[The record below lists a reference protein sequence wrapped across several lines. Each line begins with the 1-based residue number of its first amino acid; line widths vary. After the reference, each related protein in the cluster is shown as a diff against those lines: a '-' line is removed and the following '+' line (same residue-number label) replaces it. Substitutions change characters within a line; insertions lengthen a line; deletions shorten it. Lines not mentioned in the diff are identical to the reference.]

1 MYRNN
6 REQATSK
13 YIDYFKIN
21 IRQNINIH
29 GLSPGREG
37 KQNRLPHIAARLRME
52 RHDTRT
58 CASFRASRR
67 ENKTR
72 RRDFNGTNGH
82 GNFAHRES
90 DEERFEK
97 LGRLL
102 LTNEASLIENRLKL
116 QLRGSQ
122 QSFRIRSARVT
133 MWSIPKTISFIAWN
147 ANSRS
152 KLNISWKLSIDL
164 RADSH

>member
-21 IRQNINIH
+21 IRRNINIH
-29 GLSPGREG
+29 RLSPGREG
-37 KQNRLPHIAARLRME
+37 KQNHRLPHIGARLRME

-102 LTNEASLIENRLKL
+102 LTNEASLIENRLKFAITNYNYEG
-116 QLRGSQ
+116 R
-122 QSFRIRSARVT
+122 
-133 MWSIPKTISFIAWN
+133 
-147 ANSRS
+147 NSRFEFDPRELQCDRYP
-152 KLNISWKLSIDL
+152 KRFPLSRETQT
-164 RADSH
+164 RAAN